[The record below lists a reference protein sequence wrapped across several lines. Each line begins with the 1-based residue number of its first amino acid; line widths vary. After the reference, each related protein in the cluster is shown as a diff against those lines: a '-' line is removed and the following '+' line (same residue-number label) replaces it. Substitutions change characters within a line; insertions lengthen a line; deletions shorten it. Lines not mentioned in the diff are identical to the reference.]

1 MTLPRPVVDSSK
13 VTDSESVA
21 AALSLLSASAVR
33 ERCHWVLE
41 AARSDGLTHF
51 RVNLDAL
58 PACATLVAN
67 ETRSNYPDL
76 DVPYHSRWR
85 HFETRAGDLTKTTLG
100 KLVPGDLE
108 YCRVAIDLSVISV
121 LLDAG
126 AGGAWRYRDETTQA
140 QYERSEGL
148 AVASLRMFDSGLF
161 SSDPGQR
168 HRVDSAALSRLDA
181 SQLQTG
187 LQVTEGNPLP
197 GINERVTLLN
207 ALGHVL
213 SHQPPADV
221 LERPADLV
229 LNGID
234 GDTIRAD
241 ELLSHVLRKLN
252 SIWPQGLYYNDQ
264 PLGDVGCHPAAHQA
278 QFASGLVPFHKL
290 SQWLVY
296 SLLEPLEWGGIV
308 VTELDGLTGLAE
320 YRNGG
325 LLIDSGVIL
334 PVDPSLCDQPLALDS
349 EPVVE
354 WRALTVA
361 LLDELA
367 PLVRNCLG
375 VNAPAFPLARML
387 QGGTWSAG
395 RRLAKEKRPN
405 AAPPLT
411 LKLTGTVF

>member
-1 MTLPRPVVDSSK
+1 
-13 VTDSESVA
+13 
-21 AALSLLSASAVR
+21 
-33 ERCHWVLE
+33 
-41 AARSDGLTHF
+41 
-51 RVNLDAL
+51 
-58 PACATLVAN
+58 
-67 ETRSNYPDL
+67 
-76 DVPYHSRWR
+76 
-85 HFETRAGDLTKTTLG
+85 
-100 KLVPGDLE
+100 
-108 YCRVAIDLSVISV
+108 
-121 LLDAG
+121 
-126 AGGAWRYRDETTQA
+126 
-140 QYERSEGL
+140 
-148 AVASLRMFDSGLF
+148 MFDSGLF
-161 SSDPGQR
+161 SSDPGQF

-187 LQVTEGNPLP
+187 LQVTENNPLP
-197 GINERVTLLN
+197 GINQRVTLLN
-207 ALGHVL
+207 ALGHAL
-213 SHQPPADV
+213 SHQPGADV

-241 ELLSHVLRKLN
+241 ELLSHVLGKLN

-264 PLGDVGCHPAAHQA
+264 PLGDVGRHPAAHQA
-278 QFASGLVPFHKL
+278 RFAGGLVPFHKL

-334 PVDPSLCDQPLALDS
+334 PVDPNLCDQPLALDS
-349 EPVVE
+349 EPIVE

-395 RRLAKEKRPN
+395 RRLAKEKRTN